1 MPDSYG
7 IPDQLFGQ
15 VPGQFYAVVGRVT
28 MLGAL
33 VEQRLLE
40 LLWAVDDGPQ
50 SQHAGKPVSQ
60 LMRLIEERLASQPDD
75 LRADA
80 RHVLASVRVALED
93 RNAIVHSLWPEPT
106 LKIAFRWRPRTL
118 KRRATA
124 QEWMQGEFV
133 TRQDLRAVISRLVL
147 VNEQT
152 AALAQRFHSRRP
164 MSS

>member
-33 VEQRLLE
+33 LEQRLLE
-40 LLWAVDDGPQ
+40 LLWAVDDGPP
-50 SQHAGKPVSQ
+50 SLHAGKPVSQ
-60 LMRLIEERLASQPDD
+60 LMRFIEERLASQPDD
-75 LRADA
+75 LCADA
-80 RHVLASVRVALED
+80 REVLSSVSLVLED

-106 LKIAFRWRPRTL
+106 LKIAFSWRPRTL

-124 QEWMQGEFV
+124 QEGMQGEFV
-133 TRQDLRAVISRLVL
+133 TRQDLRAVISKLVL

-152 AALAQRFHSRRP
+152 TALAQRFHSRRAT
-164 MSS
+164 SS